1 MDYKKVL
8 RLRFVNRLSCREI
21 AESCGDCGKTSVNE
35 FLKRFDA
42 CPELTYP
49 LSEDVTNEYIEGLLY
64 KKSGVPADKLLYR
77 DFNKEAVYK
86 ALARKGETLKHL
98 WQKYNAIGIVDRKKP
113 MSYRQYCRRYSE
125 WADSKQL
132 TFHIQRYPGVNL
144 ELDYAGKQLYL
155 HNRRNPEETTKVTI
169 FIAALTYS
177 DYFYA
182 EGMTECDIKN
192 WIRVNNNALA
202 YFGGVTPTIT
212 PDNCKVAVA
221 KNKDWISPVLNKD
234 FQAWAEH
241 NDTVLT
247 PAKVKSPRWKPV
259 VEGHVKIV
267 TMHILVDMEDMIFYS
282 LDDLNRV
289 LMEKVAAE
297 NRKPFEGLTY
307 SRYDLF
313 ATEEKETL
321 LPLPSSRFEYLER
334 KTVKV
339 AQDFS
344 FTFDKVHYSMPRK
357 YLRQELEIR
366 AGEKEIYVY
375 NKHGDYIRTHNR
387 SYTPKDWVIIPTDM
401 PAEYKDYGY
410 WNVPYFQQKASAI
423 GPSTRAL
430 IDAVIRKYAYPVQSF
445 RSCFGI
451 LRYAEKYNPET
462 LESCCKDAVLA
473 GKCNYSYICNTISTY
488 HKEPPKDTPSQNKS
502 KESPSSSI
510 SGTYKDD
517 DSKYSLKNLLK
528 RQETEAGNEES

>member
-1 MDYKKVL
+1 MDYKRVL
-8 RLRFVNRLSCREI
+8 RLHFVNHLSGREI
-21 AESCGDCGKTSVNE
+21 AESCGDCSKTTVNE
-35 FLKRFDA
+35 FLKRFRE

-49 LSEDVTNEYIEGLLY
+49 LSADVTNEYIEGLLY
-64 KKSGVPADKLLYR
+64 KKPGVPEYQTLYR
-77 DFNKEAVYK
+77 DFDKEAVYK

-98 WQKYNAIGIVDRKKP
+98 WQKYNAVGVVDSKKP
-113 MSYRQYCRRYSE
+113 MSYRQYCRRYSD

-155 HNRRNPEETTKVTI
+155 HNRRNPDEITKVTI

-192 WIRVNNNALA
+192 WIRVNNNALD
-202 YFGGVTPTIT
+202 YFGGVTPTVT

-221 KNKDWISPVLNKD
+221 HNKDWISPVLNKD

-247 PAKVKSPRWKPV
+247 PAKVKAPRWKPV
-259 VEGHVKIV
+259 VEGHVKLV
-267 TMHILVDMEDMIFYS
+267 TMHILVEMEEMTFYS

-289 LMEKVAAE
+289 LMEKVTAE
-297 NRKPFEGLTY
+297 NRVPFQGLTY
-307 SRYDLF
+307 SRYDLYE
-313 ATEEKETL
+313 TEEKETL
-321 LPLPSSRFEYLER
+321 LPLPSTRFEYLER

-357 YLRQELEIR
+357 YLKHELEIR

-375 NKHGDYIRTHNR
+375 NRNGDYIRTHKR

-410 WNVPYFQQKASAI
+410 WNVPYFQHRASSI
-423 GPSTRAL
+423 GPNTRAL
-430 IDAVIRKYAYPVQSF
+430 IDAVIRRFTYPVQSF

-451 LRYAEKYNPET
+451 LRYAEKYSPET
-462 LESCCKDAVLA
+462 LERCSRDAVLA
-473 GKCNYSYICNTISTY
+473 GKCNYSYICNTISAY
-488 HKEPPKDTPSQNKS
+488 HKEPVQEALVQDDQRASKPLTPV
-502 KESPSSSI
+502 
-510 SGTYKDD
+510 SGIYKDD
-517 DSKYSLKNLLK
+517 DSRYSLKNLLQ
-528 RQETEAGNEES
+528 RQETEVSHEY

>member
-8 RLRFVNRLSCREI
+8 RLHFVNHLSCREI
-21 AESCGDCGKTSVNE
+21 AESCGDCSKTTVNE
-35 FLKRFDA
+35 FLKRFREN
-42 CPELTYP
+42 PELSYP
-49 LSEDVTNEYIEGLLY
+49 LPADVPNEYIGNMLY
-64 KKSGVPADKLLYR
+64 KKPGVSADQLLYR

-98 WQKYNAIGIVDRKKP
+98 WQKYNAIGVVDGKKP

-155 HNRRNPEETTKVTI
+155 HNRRNPDETTKVTI

-182 EGMTECDIKN
+182 EGMTECDIRN
-192 WIRVNNNALA
+192 WIRVNNNALT

-221 KNKDWISPVLNKD
+221 RNKDWISPVLNKD

-241 NDTVLT
+241 NNTVLT

-259 VEGHVKIV
+259 VEGHVKII
-267 TMHILVDMEDMIFYS
+267 TMHILMDMEDMVFYS

-289 LMEKVAAE
+289 LMEKVDAE
-297 NRKPFEGLTY
+297 NRKSFEGLTY

-313 ATEEKETL
+313 TTEEKETL
-321 LPLPSSRFEYLER
+321 LPLPPSRFEYLER

-375 NKHGDYIRTHNR
+375 NKHGDFIRTHKR
-387 SYTPKDWVIIPTDM
+387 SYTPKDWVIIPSDM

-410 WNVPYFQQKASAI
+410 WTVPYFQQKASAI

-430 IDAVIRKYAYPVQSF
+430 IDAVIQKYAYPVQSF

-451 LRYAEKYNPET
+451 LRYAEKYSPEA
-462 LESCCKDAVLA
+462 LERCCKDAVLA

-488 HKEPPKDTPSQNKS
+488 HKEPLQSTMPQS
-502 KESPSSSI
+502 SPNEDATTAV
-510 SGTYKDD
+510 SGAYKDD

-528 RQETEAGNEES
+528 RQETEAGNEE